1 MRKIKTAIK
10 NWLGINEIESS
21 LETAIDSL
29 NTNLS
34 TAAEFSAKNRNKL
47 NDILEDLRNAE
58 SELEDLRSEVG
69 NLEYDLSEK
78 STEYDVDEK
87 VEGLRYDLE
96 NEMLTRSDITEMIL
110 EEQSEVILNMVENTV
125 ETIEQRNFDYDLV
138 VSQVVRIIVEKLNS

>member
-1 MRKIKTAIK
+1 MRKIKTTIK

-96 NEMLTRSDITEMIL
+96 NEIPTRSDIAEMIL
-110 EEQSEVILNMVENTV
+110 EEQGEVILNMVENSV

>member
-1 MRKIKTAIK
+1 MRKIKTTIK

-87 VEGLRYDLE
+87 VESLRYDLE
-96 NEMLTRSDITEMIL
+96 NEIPTRSDIAEMIL
-110 EEQSEVILNMVENTV
+110 EEQGEVILNMVENSV